1 MTRKGPVVTAEAL
14 IARGPLDGW
23 RERFAASAL
32 TIGELV
38 PVRQLSLRIDADLP
52 AAATVEELIGIR
64 LPSTGRSDSVADTR
78 VYWLGPD
85 EWLLVGAADERALAE
100 VLRPAGG
107 AVVDVSGQRTVIE
120 ISGPYAREVLAKGC
134 ALDLHPGVV
143 SAGFAVP
150 TLLAHVPV
158 TMEVRENGDPALGS
172 AAEIAVAIIVRTTFA
187 RHLADW
193 LLDAAIEYA
202 P

>member
-1 MTRKGPVVTAEAL
+1 MTAEVLA
-14 IARGPLDGW
+14 ARGPLDGYA
-23 RERFAASAL
+23 ERFAASAL
-32 TIGELV
+32 TICAVV
-38 PVRQLSLRIDADLP
+38 PGRQLSVRIDPDLP
-52 AAATVEELIGIR
+52 AAAGVEDLIGVA
-64 LPSTGRSDSVADTR
+64 LPSAGRSRSVGDTR

-85 EWLLVGAADERALAE
+85 EWLLVGSADEAALAE

-134 ALDLHPGVV
+134 ALDLHPRLV

-158 TMEVRENGDPALGS
+158 IIDVRENGDQVLGS
-172 AAEIAVAIIVRTTFA
+172 AAEISAAIIVRTTFA

-193 LLDAAIEYA
+193 LLDAAVEYA

>member
-1 MTRKGPVVTAEAL
+1 VTVEAL
-14 IARGPLDGW
+14 TARGPLDAHAD
-23 RERFAASAL
+23 RFAASAL
-32 TIGELV
+32 TIGAVV
-38 PVRQLSLRIDADLP
+38 PVRQLSLRIDPDLP
-52 AAATVEELIGIR
+52 AAAGVEELLGVG
-64 LPSTGRSDSVADTR
+64 LPSPGRSASAAWGT

-85 EWLLVGAADERALAE
+85 EWLLVGSADEVALAE

-107 AVVDVSGQRTVIE
+107 AVVDVSGQRAVIE

-134 ALDLHPGVV
+134 ALDLHPRVV

-158 TMEVRENGDPALGS
+158 VLEVRENGEPALGS
-172 AAEIAVAIIVRTTFA
+172 AADISAAVIVRTTFA

-193 LLDAAIEYA
+193 LLDAAVEYA
-202 P
+202 S

>member
-1 MTRKGPVVTAEAL
+1 MTAESL
-14 IARGPLDGW
+14 VARGPLGGYT
-23 RERFAASAL
+23 ERFAASAL

-38 PVRQLSLRIDADLP
+38 PVRQLSLRIDPDLP
-52 AAATVEELIGIR
+52 AAAAAEELIEVR
-64 LPSTGRSDSVADTR
+64 LPSNGRSGSAGHTR

-85 EWLLVGAADERALAE
+85 EWLLVGVADELALAE

-134 ALDLHPGVV
+134 ALDLHPRVV

-158 TMEVRENGDPALGS
+158 IINVRGSGDPALGS
-172 AAEIAVAIIVRTTFA
+172 AAEISAAIIVRTTFA

-193 LLDAAIEYA
+193 LFDAAAEYA

>member
-1 MTRKGPVVTAEAL
+1 MTAEVL
-14 IARGPLDGW
+14 TARGPLDSYA
-23 RERFAASAL
+23 ERFAASAL
-32 TIGELV
+32 TIGALV
-38 PVRQLSLRIDADLP
+38 PARQLSVRIDPDLP
-52 AAATVEELIGIR
+52 AAARVEELIGAR
-64 LPSTGRSDSVADTR
+64 LPSAGQSGSVGEVR

-85 EWLLVGAADERALAE
+85 EWLLVGAVDEPALAE
-100 VLRPAGG
+100 LLRPAGG

-134 ALDLHPGVV
+134 ALDLHPRVV

-158 TMEVRENGDPALGS
+158 IIEVRENGDQVLGS
-172 AAEIAVAIIVRTTFA
+172 AAEISAAIIVRTTFA

-193 LLDAAIEYA
+193 LLDAAAEYA
-202 P
+202 T

>member
-1 MTRKGPVVTAEAL
+1 MTAEAL
-14 IARGPLDGW
+14 TARGPLDGYP
-23 RERFAASAL
+23 ERFSASAL
-32 TIGELV
+32 TICALA
-38 PVRQLSLRIDADLP
+38 PVRQLSLRIDPDLP
-52 AAATVEELIGIR
+52 AAAGAEGLIGIR
-64 LPSTGRSDSVADTR
+64 LPSAGRSESVGDTR

-85 EWLLVGAADERALAE
+85 EWLLIGPADEVALAE

-107 AVVDVSGQRTVIE
+107 AVVDASGQRTVIE

-134 ALDLHPGVV
+134 ALDLHPRVV

-158 TMEVRENGDPALGS
+158 IIDVRENGDPTLGS
-172 AAEIAVAIIVRTTFA
+172 AAEISAAIIVRTTFA

-193 LLDAAIEYA
+193 LLDAAVEYA
-202 P
+202 T

>member
-1 MTRKGPVVTAEAL
+1 MTAEVL
-14 IARGPLDGW
+14 TARGPLDGYAQ
-23 RERFAASAL
+23 RFAASAL
-32 TIGELV
+32 TIGEHV
-38 PVRQLSLRIDADLP
+38 PVCQLSLRIDPDLP
-52 AAATVEELIGIR
+52 AAARAEGLIGVG
-64 LPSTGRSDSVADTR
+64 LPSAGRTDSVADTR

-85 EWLLVGAADERALAE
+85 EWLLVGAGDEPALAE

-134 ALDLHPGVV
+134 ALDLHPRVV
-143 SAGFAVP
+143 PAGFAAT

-158 TMEVRENGDPALGS
+158 IIDVRENGDPLLGS
-172 AAEIAVAIIVRTTFA
+172 AAEMSVAIIVRTTFA

-193 LLDAAIEYA
+193 LLDAAVEYA
-202 P
+202 R

>member
-1 MTRKGPVVTAEAL
+1 MTADLLT
-14 IARGPLDGW
+14 ARGPLDGYAD
-23 RERFAASAL
+23 RFAASAL
-32 TIGELV
+32 TIGALV
-38 PVRQLSLRIDADLP
+38 PVRQLSLRIEPELP
-52 AAATVEELIGIR
+52 AAARAEELIGVS
-64 LPSTGRSDSVADTR
+64 LPSAGHSASVGEVR

-85 EWLLVGAADERALAE
+85 EWLLVGPADEAALAE

-158 TMEVRENGDPALGS
+158 TIEVRENGDPALGS

>member
-1 MTRKGPVVTAEAL
+1 M
-14 IARGPLDGW
+14 DGYA
-23 RERFAASAL
+23 ERFAASAL
-32 TIGELV
+32 TIGALV
-38 PVRQLSLRIDADLP
+38 PVRQLSVRIDPDLP
-52 AAATVEELIGIR
+52 AAAAAEELIGVG
-64 LPSTGRSDSVADTR
+64 LPSAGRSESAGETR

-85 EWLLVGAADERALAE
+85 EWLLVGPADEVALAE

-134 ALDLHPGVV
+134 ALDLHPRVV

-158 TMEVRENGDPALGS
+158 IIDVRENGDPALGS
-172 AAEIAVAIIVRTTFA
+172 AAEISAAIIVRTTFA

-193 LLDAAIEYA
+193 LLDAAVEYA
-202 P
+202 T